1 MQTSDKG
8 IALIK
13 QFEGCKLTAYQ
24 DSVGVWTIG
33 YGWTQPVDGKP
44 IRAGMTIKQETAE
57 RLLKTG
63 LVSYESDVSRLVKVG
78 LTQGQFDALVSFTYN
93 LGARSLSTSTLLR
106 KLNAGDYAGAADEFL
121 RWNKAGGKVLNGLT
135 RRREAERALFLEF
148 CKELMPLVLFSFLL
162 LFHLKH
168 SLFFRFFFL
177 SASELPSQIAKDMFP
192 ILST

>member
-1 MQTSDKG
+1 MQTSEKG

-33 YGWTQPVDGKP
+33 YGWTKPVDGKP
-44 IRAGMTIKQETAE
+44 IRAGMTINQETAE

-135 RRREAERALFLEF
+135 RRREAERALFL
-148 CKELMPLVLFSFLL
+148 S
-162 LFHLKH
+162 
-168 SLFFRFFFL
+168 
-177 SASELPSQIAKDMFP
+177 
-192 ILST
+192 

>member
-1 MQTSDKG
+1 MQTSEKG

-78 LTQGQFDALVSFTYN
+78 LTQGQFDALVSFAYN
-93 LGARSLSTSTLLR
+93 VGSRALSTSTLLK
-106 KLNAGDYAGAADEFL
+106 KLNAGDIKGAADEFL
-121 RWNKAGGKVLNGLT
+121 RWNKSGGKVMPGLT
-135 RRREAERALFLEF
+135 NRRKAERALFL
-148 CKELMPLVLFSFLL
+148 S
-162 LFHLKH
+162 
-168 SLFFRFFFL
+168 
-177 SASELPSQIAKDMFP
+177 
-192 ILST
+192 

>member
-63 LVSYESDVSRLVKVG
+63 LVSYEIDVSRLVKVG

-93 LGARSLSTSTLLR
+93 LGARSLSTSTLMR

-121 RWNKAGGKVLNGLT
+121 RWNKAGGKVLNGLS
-135 RRREAERALFLEF
+135 RRREAERDLFLG
-148 CKELMPLVLFSFLL
+148 
-162 LFHLKH
+162 
-168 SLFFRFFFL
+168 
-177 SASELPSQIAKDMFP
+177 Q
-192 ILST
+192 

>member
-1 MQTSDKG
+1 MQTSEKG

-57 RLLKTG
+57 RLLKNG

-78 LTQGQFDALVSFTYN
+78 VTQGQFDALVSFTYN

-106 KLNAGDYAGAADEFL
+106 KLNAGDYAGAADEFM

-135 RRREAERALFLEF
+135 RRREAERALFL
-148 CKELMPLVLFSFLL
+148 S
-162 LFHLKH
+162 
-168 SLFFRFFFL
+168 
-177 SASELPSQIAKDMFP
+177 
-192 ILST
+192 

>member
-1 MQTSDKG
+1 MQTSEKG
-8 IALIK
+8 IAVIK

-106 KLNAGDYAGAADEFL
+106 KLNAGDYAGASDEFL

-135 RRREAERALFLEF
+135 RRREAERALFL
-148 CKELMPLVLFSFLL
+148 S
-162 LFHLKH
+162 
-168 SLFFRFFFL
+168 
-177 SASELPSQIAKDMFP
+177 
-192 ILST
+192 

>member
-1 MQTSDKG
+1 MQTSEKG
-8 IALIK
+8 IAVIK

-33 YGWTQPVDGKP
+33 YGWTQPVDWKP

-78 LTQGQFDALVSFTYN
+78 LNQGQFDALVSFTYN

-135 RRREAERALFLEF
+135 RRREAERALFL
-148 CKELMPLVLFSFLL
+148 S
-162 LFHLKH
+162 
-168 SLFFRFFFL
+168 
-177 SASELPSQIAKDMFP
+177 
-192 ILST
+192 